1 VNVKEYNES
10 VDSHADGLYRFALKS
25 LNDTG
30 EAEDLVQDAFAKLWM
45 KRDQVDA
52 NKAKSYL
59 FTTVYHA
66 IIDRSRKQK
75 RIQQFEQSVIPEF
88 TSPSTHF
95 DLKHQLDQAL
105 NVLPE
110 YQRTAVLLRDYE
122 GYSYQ
127 EIGEIT
133 GLSTEQVKVY
143 IFRARKA
150 LRTYLVSL
158 EQLL

>member
-1 VNVKEYNES
+1 MNVKEYNES

-25 LNDTG
+25 LTNKG

-45 KRDQVDA
+45 KRDQVDV
-52 NKAKSYL
+52 NKVKSYL
-59 FTTVYHA
+59 FTTVYHT

-75 RIQQFEQSVIPEF
+75 RIQQFEQSVRQEF
-88 TSPSTHF
+88 TPPSIHF

-105 NVLPE
+105 SLLPE
-110 YQRTAVLLRDYE
+110 YQRTVVLLRDYE

-150 LRTYLVSL
+150 LRAYLVSL